1 MSLSFKDVEYD
12 TKNKFEKFDKK
23 PHIKTEKVKVYI
35 EIEQFSNQKYEIN
48 KSNGKLELDRVLE
61 YPYFYPYAYGFIPG
75 TLAADGDDLDAL
87 IITDNPIGKD
97 NTYTAYIVGVLVMED
112 EKGMD
117 EKLLCLLEDDTSKTF
132 DISDFSEEILE
143 NIKWFFENY
152 KNKTSGKW
160 SNVIGYKNKEYANS
174 LYQNCLIKKSD

>member
-1 MSLSFKDVEYD
+1 MGSLSL
-12 TKNKFEKFDKK
+12 NKKK
-23 PHIKTEKVKVYI
+23 GEVQVYI

-61 YPYFYPYAYGFIPG
+61 YPYFYPYAYGFIPE

-87 IITDNPIGKD
+87 LITETPIIKD
-97 NTYTAYIVGVLVMED
+97 NLYKAYIVGVLVMED

-117 EKLLCLLEDDTSKTF
+117 EKILCVLEEDSNKIF
-132 DISDFSEEILE
+132 DISDLSEETLK

-152 KNKTSGKW
+152 KNKTPGKW
-160 SNVIGYKNKEYANS
+160 SKVIGYENHEVAMS
-174 LYQNCLIKKSD
+174 LYQKYLIQKSG